1 MNNNFFLLLWFL
13 RCCGFTIY
21 FTDLIFILKKEQYN
35 RGFIN
40 VLMDFIPKKY
50 NLNSFVKKFLILL
63 EIIIFADYN
72 FNVVNY

>member
-1 MNNNFFLLLWFL
+1 MLLIYDLFYRFNF
-13 RCCGFTIY
+13 Y
-21 FTDLIFILKKEQYN
+21 FKKEQYN

-40 VLMDFIPKKY
+40 VLMDFIPKKF

>member
-1 MNNNFFLLLWFL
+1 
-13 RCCGFTIY
+13 
-21 FTDLIFILKKEQYN
+21 LKKTQYN

-40 VLMDFIPKKY
+40 VLLDFIPKKFK
-50 NLNSFVKKFLILL
+50 LNSFVKKFLILL